1 MNAGRHRPPQREVD
15 VGLKVL
21 YERCAGCD
29 VHKRTVTVHV
39 TVPEGSETRTYGTIT
54 SDLLQLVEWLRT
66 LRVTHTAME
75 STGVYWKPLY
85 NVLEATGITVY
96 VVNAAH
102 MKAVPGRKTD
112 VQDAA
117 WISDLMRHGLLKPS
131 FIPPRPQ
138 RELRELIRYRIS
150 LIEERASE
158 ANRIQKVLE
167 GGNIKL
173 GTVISDIL
181 GKSGRA
187 MLTALA
193 AGPHRPE
200 DVAALAHPR
209 LRATREELME
219 ALRGSLT
226 DHQRLM
232 LRMQLDHV
240 HYLEQ
245 QIAALDAEVA
255 NRLTPFVAQTT
266 QLDTIPG
273 VSQRVAEVILAEVG
287 TDMTRFP
294 NADHLVSWAG
304 MCPGSHERAGKRHT
318 TRTRKG
324 NQTLR
329 RTLTEAG
336 QAAGNSKSTYLAATY
351 RRIAAR
357 RGGKKAAIAVG
368 RSILEIAYHV
378 LRDGVAYQDLGAN
391 YYDERKKH
399 AVVRNAIKRLER
411 LGYRIA
417 VEPAA

>member
-1 MNAGRHRPPQREVD
+1 M
-15 VGLKVL
+15 GLKVV

-29 VHKRTVTVHV
+29 VHKKTVTVHV
-39 TVPEGSETRTYGTIT
+39 VVPEVSEFRTFGTIT
-54 SDLLQLVEWLRT
+54 KELLALVEWFLA
-66 LRVTHTAME
+66 LKITHVAME

-85 NVLEATGITVY
+85 NLLEATGITVY

-112 VQDAA
+112 VQDAE
-117 WISDLMRHGLLKPS
+117 WICDLMRHGLLKPS

-138 RELRELIRYRIS
+138 RELRELVRYRIS
-150 LIEERASE
+150 LIEERADE

-173 GTVISDIL
+173 GSVVTDIL

-187 MLTALA
+187 MLTAMATGSSSPEELA
-193 AGPHRPE
+193 EMA
-200 DVAALAHPR
+200 DSR
-209 LRATREELME
+209 LRATREQLIE
-219 ALRGSLT
+219 ALQGRLT
-226 DHQRLM
+226 DHQRIM

-240 HYLEQ
+240 RYLDQ
-245 QIAALDAEVA
+245 QIEALDAEVA
-255 NRLTPFVAQTT
+255 KRVAHFEAQLM

-273 VSQRVAEVILAEVG
+273 VNQRVAEVIVAEVG

-304 MCPGSHERAGKRHT
+304 MCPGSNESAGKRHR

-336 QAAGNSKSTYLAATY
+336 QAAGRSKSTYLGATY

-368 RSILEIAYHV
+368 RSILEIAYFV
-378 LRDGVAYQDLGAN
+378 LRDGVDYQELGAN
-391 YYDERKKH
+391 YYDERKKD
-399 AVVRNAIKRLER
+399 AVVRNAVNRLER
-411 LGYRIA
+411 LGYKVK
-417 VEPAA
+417 VEAA